1 MSEWYVKQNPAGG
14 LYHDGKWT
22 HRGIPNTELKRGKR
36 IRTSGCGQCS
46 TSMGISHSLNK
57 FVHPSNFKGKYIY
70 NNGSSRDIGL
80 YYARK
85 YGVNAVATN
94 DIKKV
99 VVRLAQGCYVM
110 SIQGKGIFTKG
121 GHYIILCG
129 LKNGRIKVLD
139 PASKNRTY
147 IFSGKT
153 YTMSQIDKTCKKH
166 KGTVNGITYMGYT
179 IFFPKIKMPTA
190 TVKDG
195 SVGENV
201 KRVQMILAFCDM
213 YDGLIDGKYGKLTEK
228 GIKEFNKKYLGLDN
242 DGSFGPQCKAKAREL
257 CL

>member
-1 MSEWYVKQNPAGG
+1 MSDWYVKQNPSGG
-14 LYHDGKWT
+14 LYHNGKWT
-22 HRGIPNTELKRGKR
+22 HKDIPNTVLKRDKR

-57 FVHPSNFKGKYIY
+57 FVHPKNFKGKYIY
-70 NNGSSRDIGL
+70 NNGSSRDIGV
-80 YYARK
+80 YYAKK

-99 VVRLAQGCYVM
+99 VIRLAQGCYVM
-110 SIQGKGIFTKG
+110 SIQGKGIFTNG
-121 GHYIILCG
+121 GHYIILSG

-139 PASKNRTY
+139 PASKKRTY

-166 KGTVNGITYMGYT
+166 RGTVNGLAYAGYT

-190 TVKDG
+190 TVKIG
-195 SVGENV
+195 AEGENV
-201 KRVQMILAFCDM
+201 KRVQLILAFCDM

-242 DGSFGPQCKAKAREL
+242 DGSFGAQCRAKAKEL